1 MPAIKVKKD
10 DLYNTISNL
19 IEDAKKDVARSIN
32 HAMVHTYFL
41 IGKMIVE
48 HLQKGNLRASYSKET
63 IRKLSNKLSKK
74 FGKGFSADNLESMR
88 KFYLSY
94 QFRISETVSRK
105 SDGLLFT
112 LSWSHYVRLLRI
124 EDIDERSFYEIEAT
138 EQQWSVRELQ
148 RQFDSALYERLA
160 LSKNKKKIK
169 QLATKGQ
176 TISRADDVIKEP
188 LVLEFLGLKPANTF
202 SESDLETAIISK
214 LQDFLLELGKGFTFV
229 ARQQRITF
237 DGKHFYI
244 DLVFYNR
251 LLKSFVLIDL
261 KIGDLEHKDIG
272 QMQMYV
278 NYYDRTVK
286 IKEENKTIG
295 IILCKDKSDILVEYT
310 LPKEN
315 NQIFASKYQLVLPK
329 KAELKKLLNS

>member
-10 DLYNTISNL
+10 ELYNTISNL
-19 IEDAKKDVARSIN
+19 IEDAKTQIAQSVN
-32 HAMVHTYFL
+32 YAMVHTYFL

-63 IRKLSNKLSKK
+63 IQKLSSKLSRK
-74 FGKGFSADNLESMR
+74 FGKGFSVDNLESMR

-105 SDGLLFT
+105 SNKSVFT
-112 LSWSHYVRLLRI
+112 LSWSHYVKLLRI
-124 EDIDERSFYEIEAT
+124 DNPDERNFYEIECT

-148 RQFDSALYERLA
+148 RQYDAALYERLV
-160 LSKNKKKIK
+160 LSKNKKKVK

-176 TISRADDVIKEP
+176 IIAHADDVIKEP
-188 LVLEFLGLKPANTF
+188 LVLEFLGLKPSHSF
-202 SESDLETAIISK
+202 SENDLETAIISK

-237 DGKHFYI
+237 DGKHFHI

-278 NYYDRTVK
+278 NYYDRKVK
-286 IKEENKTIG
+286 MNEENKTIG
-295 IILCKDKSDILVEYT
+295 IILCKDKSDVLVEYT
-310 LPKEN
+310 LPQEN
-315 NQIFASKYQLVLPK
+315 KQIFASKYQLILPK

>member
-1 MPAIKVKKD
+1 MPAVTLKKD
-10 DLYNTISNL
+10 VLYNTISNL
-19 IEDAKKDVARSIN
+19 IESAKMEVAQSVN
-32 HAMVHTYFL
+32 YAMVHTYFL

-63 IRKLSNKLSKK
+63 IQKLSSKLSRK
-74 FGKGFSADNLESMR
+74 FGKGFSVDNLESMR
-88 KFYLSY
+88 KFYVSY

-105 SDGLLFT
+105 SIKPVFT

-124 EDIDERSFYEIEAT
+124 DNPDERNFYEIEST

-148 RQFDSALYERLA
+148 RQYDAALYERLV
-160 LSKNKKKIK
+160 LSKNKKKVK

-176 TISRADDVIKEP
+176 IIAHADDVIKEP
-188 LVLEFLGLKPANTF
+188 LVLEFLGLKPAHSF
-202 SESDLETAIISK
+202 SENDLETAIISK

-237 DGKHFYI
+237 DGKHFHI

-278 NYYDRTVK
+278 NYYDRKVK
-286 IKEENKTIG
+286 MKEENKTIG
-295 IILCKDKSDILVEYT
+295 IILCKDKSDVLVEYT
-310 LPKEN
+310 LPQEN
-315 NQIFASKYQLVLPK
+315 KQIFASKYQLVLPK

>member
-1 MPAIKVKKD
+1 MPAVTLKKD
-10 DLYNTISNL
+10 VLYNTISNL
-19 IEDAKKDVARSIN
+19 IESAKMEVAQSVN
-32 HAMVHTYFL
+32 YAMVHTYFL

-63 IRKLSNKLSKK
+63 IQKLSSKLSRK
-74 FGKGFSADNLESMR
+74 FGKGFSVDNLESMR
-88 KFYLSY
+88 KFYVSY

-105 SDGLLFT
+105 SIKPVFT

-124 EDIDERSFYEIEAT
+124 DNPDERNFYEIEST
-138 EQQWSVRELQ
+138 QQQWSVRELQ
-148 RQFDSALYERLA
+148 RQYDAALYERLV
-160 LSKNKKKIK
+160 LSKNKKKVK

-176 TISRADDVIKEP
+176 IIAHADDVIKEP
-188 LVLEFLGLKPANTF
+188 LVLEFLGLKPAHSF
-202 SESDLETAIISK
+202 SENDLETAIISK

-237 DGKHFYI
+237 DGKHFHI
-244 DLVFYNR
+244 DLAFYNR

-286 IKEENKTIG
+286 MKEENKTIG
-295 IILCKDKSDILVEYT
+295 IILCKDKSDVLVEYT
-310 LPKEN
+310 LPQEN
-315 NQIFASKYQLVLPK
+315 KQIFASKYQLILPK